1 VTGTFGCLSPK
12 AKMEI
17 NGKEKV
23 RVLLNILG
31 PEVTTLVLEYLP
43 EDVAKELSVS
53 LSKMPPPTPEIVH
66 IVLKEMQSMFLEGS
80 SPKRKA
86 IESKDFTEE
95 AKSVR
100 VETNITE
107 EKEEIKGQD
116 ITKAEKIIQILRGE
130 TDQTVAFVLSNL
142 DKKLRDEVYFNLASD
157 IVERV
162 NKINVDSIPISAK
175 AFNSIEKIL
184 IQ

>member
-1 VTGTFGCLSPK
+1 
-12 AKMEI
+12 MEI
-17 NGKEKV
+17 SGKEKV

-31 PEVTTLVLEYLP
+31 PDVTTLVLEYLP
-43 EDVAKELSVS
+43 MDIAKELSVS

-66 IVLKEMQSMFLEGS
+66 VVLKEMQSMFLEGS

-86 IESKDFTEE
+86 IGSKDLTAE
-95 AKSVR
+95 AQSPK
-100 VETNITE
+100 VETNIAE

-116 ITKAEKIIQILRGE
+116 VTKAEKIIQVLRGE
-130 TDQTVAFVLSNL
+130 TDQVVAFILSNL

-157 IVERV
+157 VVERV
-162 NKINVDSIPISAK
+162 NKIDVATVPISGK
-175 AFNSIEKIL
+175 VFKSIEKLL